1 MATAPKAV
9 CCLGEYRRRVLLAHS
24 HSEILQW
31 LRDAFTRAE
40 FDVILATDAKMAERC
55 LESFSFDACVVE
67 YALSDP
73 ANEAGQSAPGLCVV
87 RQFRSS
93 SPEIYRSAWVL
104 MAKGEDE
111 IEEFEDHRIE
121 TEEVLPIVNISPLN
135 PQARA
140 TAGHESR
147 WDAVVAEL
155 VDCIARRSPFFW
167 DLNVTFEAPADE
179 TTRVFE
185 SVSQMA
191 AAKPKLHG
199 DRPATGREILGE
211 ALRLA
216 MPREDGGSAQIT
228 RAEARLL
235 PDQGYAGRVIIMSP
249 IGAEGTPYGEQ
260 LVKVASAADGERE
273 YINFE
278 RYVRNRKFSWNRDLQ
293 RRARTI
299 RGDLSVL
306 LFPYVKDL
314 QRLTKRLREPGAEQ
328 SNCTFIRR
336 LFTELTNAWY
346 KHGERWTG
354 EPLEMFRFLRADPL
368 TGAAALTDYWKTSFA
383 GQKLWPFEWMSHE
396 NLRQV
401 SCDSVSDLVKLL
413 KTDKRCADIRAITHG
428 DLHSM
433 NVLVTPQGDVIS
445 LADFSGVSA
454 RGSVLHDAAQFET
467 PLVVDVTERTTALEE
482 ETAFLHALYGSP
494 PAIMLPPLDLR
505 DDHLRAGYAYVGEVR
520 RAVGEVVAAYP
531 TDEAAR
537 EQLMLGYGLALL
549 SQFVRKWQYLKEGSQ
564 YTDDIRWRT
573 LFASSLLAEN
583 LKRVL

>member
-24 HSEILQW
+24 QSETLRW

-73 ANEAGQSAPGLCVV
+73 ANETRQSPRGPGVV

-111 IEEFEDHRIE
+111 IEEFEDRQVE
-121 TEEVLPIVNISPLN
+121 TETVLPIVNISPLN
-135 PQARA
+135 PKAQA
-140 TAGHESR
+140 TVGHESR
-147 WDAVVAEL
+147 WDDVVAKL
-155 VDCIARRSPFFW
+155 VDCIAQRSQFFW

-179 TTRVFE
+179 TARVFD

-199 DRPATGREILGE
+199 DRPASGREILGE

-216 MPREDGGSAQIT
+216 MPRAAGGSSKIK

-235 PDQGYAGRVIIMSP
+235 PDQGYAGRVIIMSL
-249 IGAEGTPYGEQ
+249 INAEGRPYAEE
-260 LVKVASAADGERE
+260 LVKVASAEDGERE
-273 YINFE
+273 YQNFE
-278 RYVRNRKFSWNRDLQ
+278 DHVRTHFSWHPDLR

-306 LFPYVKDL
+306 LYPYREDL

-328 SNCTFIRR
+328 SNCAYIRR
-336 LFTELTNAWY
+336 LFKELANAWY
-346 KHGERWTG
+346 IHGQPWTG
-354 EPLEMFRFLRADPL
+354 TPSAMLQFLRVNPL
-368 TGAAALTDYWKTSFA
+368 SSAAALTDYWKTSFP
-383 GQKLWPFEWMSHE
+383 GQNLWPFEWISQE

-401 SCDSVSDLVKLL
+401 SCDSVSDLVKSLL
-413 KTDKRCADIRAITHG
+413 KTDRECADIRSITHG

-445 LADFSGVSA
+445 LADFSEVNA
-454 RGSVLHDAAQFET
+454 EGSVLHDAAQFET
-467 PLVVDVTERTTALEE
+467 HLVVDVTDRTEALAEE
-482 ETAFLHALYGSP
+482 KAFLYALYGSL
-494 PAIMLPPLDLR
+494 PAIELPPLELNDKNL
-505 DDHLRAGYAYVGEVR
+505 HAGYAYVGEVR
-520 RAVGEVVAAYP
+520 RSVGEVISAYHL
-531 TDEAAR
+531 DEAVQK
-537 EQLMLGYGLALL
+537 QLMLGYGLTLL
-549 SQFVRKWQYLKEGSQ
+549 SQFVRQWQYLKEGSQ